1 MLKTAQREV
10 IHRCGSRRVQGTLSP
25 GKVKE
30 PTH

>member
-10 IHRCGSRRVQGTLSP
+10 IHRHSGRRVQGSLTP

>member
-1 MLKTAQREV
+1 VPKTAKREV
-10 IHRCGSRRVQGTLSP
+10 IHRTGNHRVQERVSA